1 MTRFECI
8 PSSDADTSREISDLF
23 PCRLTVRVSYS
34 TVTADTSGALDR
46 QIAMPSIR
54 VLRYG
59 RQYSEPLQRVSFRK
73 KETATSTRTTTVQRA
88 YYLNTRGTL

>member
-1 MTRFECI
+1 MTRYECV

-23 PCRLTVRVSYS
+23 PCRVTVVRVSYS

-46 QIAMPSIR
+46 QIAVPSMR
-54 VLRYG
+54 VVRYG

-73 KETATSTRTTTVQRA
+73 K
-88 YYLNTRGTL
+88 